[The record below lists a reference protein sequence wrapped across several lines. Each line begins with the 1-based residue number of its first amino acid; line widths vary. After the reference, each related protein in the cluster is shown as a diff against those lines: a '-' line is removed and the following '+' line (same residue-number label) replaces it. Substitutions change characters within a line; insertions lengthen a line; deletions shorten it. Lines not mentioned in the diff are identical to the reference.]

1 MKRQTRILQP
11 NSALLSI
18 ALCSLWVSAAF
29 SQVTNEPYLGDVQPI
44 EMKGDIASKLV
55 SDVDKFLLD
64 QIKSTKATRSK
75 KWMAEYEA
83 SADKEKFFEAKRKR
97 LAHILGV
104 RDKRIPFDS
113 PELISTLK
121 TSSLIATSEKYDV
134 HAIRFPVFDGVTVEG
149 LLLEPKIGK
158 PMEQMVVVPD
168 ADQTPE
174 MLCGLTGDIPE
185 ERQHARRFAN
195 MGFRVIVPTII
206 SREMTRRRGRANLT
220 NREYLYRS
228 AFEMG
233 RHIVGYEVQKILAAI
248 DWFDKKDPKSVLSV
262 SGVGE
267 GGLLA
272 FYAAALDTRI
282 DAVMLDD
289 FLGNKIPMWNQPISR
304 SLFGLENEFGEKQ
317 VLTLI
322 AAKLIEIRVSKN
334 SVKVDLPSEGG
345 APGKLVSRT
354 ADEIVDFVSSSPL
367 KSIPDKKRTVRFF
380 GDGIA
385 EGTRTMS
392 LRSRAPIDPT
402 DPKQL
407 LGQVN
412 SKPFEKI
419 SSVDS
424 EARMQRQINEIDRY
438 NQKLLAESE
447 SVRKRFMK
455 DLDTSSVDKFEV
467 SAEKYR
473 KIFAE
478 EIIGQFD
485 LPLKEMNPR
494 VRKYCD
500 KEKYVGYEIVLDVFD
515 DVIAYGI
522 ILFPKDLKENEKR
535 PVVVCQ
541 HGLEGRPQ
549 DIVQGDHYAYHDFA
563 AKLAE
568 QGFITFSPQNLYIF
582 KDRFRT
588 LQRKANSIG
597 KTLFSV
603 IVPQHQQ
610 IVNWLKTL
618 SNVDE
623 KRIAFY
629 GLSYGGKSAMRIPPL
644 VKDYCLSICS
654 ADFND
659 WIWKN
664 ASTSSDYSYVW
675 TGEYEIF
682 EFDLGNTFNY
692 TEMAALIA
700 PRPFMVE
707 RGHFDGVSSD
717 ERVAYEFAKVRH
729 LYQAKLGI
737 GDRCEIEFF
746 VGPHT
751 INGKGTYDFLR
762 KHLDWPA
769 KK

>member
-1 MKRQTRILQP
+1 MFEIPKSIL
-11 NSALLSI
+11 NSI
-18 ALCSLWVSAAF
+18 AMTITLLLVSFGQIHSQELDRQLLGETKSL
-29 SQVTNEPYLGDVQPI
+29 ELD
-44 EMKGDIASKLV
+44 GDIASTLV
-55 SDVDKFLLD
+55 SGVDKFLLN
-64 QIKSTKATRSK
+64 QIAEVQKTRGK
-75 KWMAEYEA
+75 RWIAEYKAAE
-83 SADKEKFFEAKRKR
+83 DKEKFFKSKREK
-97 LAHILGV
+97 LARILGV
-104 RDKRIPFDS
+104 RDERIPFES
-113 PELISTLK
+113 PELLSTLK
-121 TSSLIATSEKYDV
+121 SSSLIATSEKYEV
-134 HAIRFPVFDGVTVEG
+134 HAIRFPVLDGITVEG
-149 LLLEPKIGK
+149 LLLEPKNGK
-158 PMEQMVVVPD
+158 PREQMVVVPD

-174 MLCGLTGDIPE
+174 MLCGLSGDLPE

-195 MGFRVIVPTII
+195 TGIRVVVPTII

-220 NREYLYRS
+220 HREFLYRS

-233 RHIVGYEVQKILAAI
+233 RHIVGYEVQKVLAAI
-248 DWFDKKDPKSVLSV
+248 DWFKKTEADLDVSV
-262 SGVGE
+262 SGIGE
-267 GGLLA
+267 GGMIA
-272 FYAAALDTRI
+272 FYAAALDPRI
-282 DAVMLDD
+282 DTLLLDD
-289 FLGNKIPMWNQPISR
+289 FLFNKIPMWNQPISR
-304 SLFGLENEFGEKQ
+304 SIFGLENEFGELQ
-317 VLTLI
+317 VLSLI
-322 AAKLIEIRVSKN
+322 ETKFIEIRMSRD

-345 APGKLVSRT
+345 APGKLIT
-354 ADEIVDFVSSSPL
+354 
-367 KSIPDKKRTVRFF
+367 RTVNELMEFIKASQ
-380 GDGIA
+380 DNA
-385 EGTRTMS
+385 V
-392 LRSRAPIDPT
+392 LRKLIVRMPIDPT
-402 DPKQL
+402 DPKTL
-407 LGQVN
+407 LQQFD
-412 SKPFEKI
+412 SKPIKKI
-419 SSVDS
+419 RSVDTK
-424 EARMQRQINEIDRY
+424 ARMQRQINEIDQY

-455 DLDTSSVDKFEV
+455 GLDTSSVEKFEA

-485 LPLKEMNPR
+485 LPLKAMNPR
-494 VRKYCD
+494 ARKFCD

-568 QGFITFSPQNLYIF
+568 EGFITFSPQNLYIF

-588 LQRKANSIG
+588 LQRKANTIG

-618 SNVDE
+618 PNVDP

-644 VKDYCLSICS
+644 VPDYCLSICS

-692 TEMAALIA
+692 SEMAALIA

-751 INGKGTYDFLR
+751 INGKGTFKFLSN
-762 KHLDWPA
+762 HLNWPL
-769 KK
+769 KN